1 MATKTTGGSM
11 YSGLLQ
17 TNQELAK
24 AKAEASAGVGKGL
37 AEGFKPLQGYLM
49 GVAAKE
55 QKRLDQLDSDMG
67 IAGGYLGKMTD
78 TAGILG
84 EFEQEITD
92 FGVTTKNLLNDI
104 AKDESLNQFE
114 KQAKYVEAVNA
125 FNKRV
130 SLYSGDQEIIAG
142 LSGRFANGTI
152 SKANNLEGDDY
163 LIGRALATGNFTV
176 KNGQYSIFDDNKQQ
190 IKVTGAIDSNRIK
203 NLYVTDTKYDFD
215 KISAGYAKIGAASK
229 TEEEL
234 QNNIRQVALGFG
246 TKESALAQLIEGEY
260 HEYEAIKD
268 NTLQQLQDLIYD
280 AGYNTAKQTFIKAKP
295 KEKLLGTAEQMGM
308 RMMGVYDSAINSKNY
323 NAFLGMELG
332 GATVTS
338 FDINETNPNKIQ
350 FYRTD
355 PKGRLVTIAEE
366 LDLTTDKNTI
376 ITAITMGSD
385 GTDTQKNE
393 ALNFVSRY
401 KPLVKE
407 ENKKV
412 VSNGED
418 PIVDNTNKGL
428 PERITNLSNEPFIKD
443 NREEYLKEKGLESI
457 DELPSLS
464 KPTIL
469 RSIQTPE
476 YKKAVE
482 KYNTYNP
489 AVRAPGIPKEM
500 LGWLKEN
507 KEGVFSERNLAEA
520 YYQTKGKTEEEE
532 ATKIENDKNAL
543 AVKAQEAIQSVSVDE
558 NNNPINRK
566 LSGDAKSKAMSQ
578 RKEIKKALDEFTEGD
593 TNNKFK
599 YIDMSELTEQQYEIF
614 KYIKQGVD
622 VERLRKLLK
631 YAQ

>member
-67 IAGGYLGKMTD
+67 IAGAYLGKMAD

-152 SKANNLEGDDY
+152 SKANNLTGDDY

-190 IKVTGAIDSNRIK
+190 IKVTGDIDSNRIR

-234 QNNIRQVALGFG
+234 QNNIRQAALGFG
-246 TKESALAQLIEGEY
+246 TKESALAQLVEGEY

-308 RMMGVYDSAINSKNY
+308 RMMGVYDSAMNSKNY

-393 ALNFVSRY
+393 ALNFISTY
-401 KPLVKE
+401 TPLSVA
-407 ENKKV
+407 
-412 VSNGED
+412 SSSGDSDGED
-418 PIVDNTNKGL
+418 GGDGGNEDPNKITGIMEAGEYPEYITNASTERINAADARKILGLRKGRAIPMPLLTHLQDNYSVIETDEETKKKKRAIAFTEKNLLEAAFNTNSKL
-428 PERITNLSNEPFIKD
+428 KD
-443 NREEYLKEKGLESI
+443 SSGKFLGR
-457 DELPSLS
+457 
-464 KPTIL
+464 
-469 RSIQTPE
+469 
-476 YKKAVE
+476 E
-482 KYNTYNP
+482 KYNQN
-489 AVRAPGIPKEM
+489 I
-500 LGWLKEN
+500 
-507 KEGVFSERNLAEA
+507 
-520 YYQTKGKTEEEE
+520 
-532 ATKIENDKNAL
+532 KN
-543 AVKAQEAIQSVSVDE
+543 
-558 NNNPINRK
+558 N
-566 LSGDAKSKAMSQ
+566 
-578 RKEIKKALDEFTEGD
+578 
-593 TNNKFK
+593 
-599 YIDMSELTEQQYEIF
+599 
-614 KYIKQGVD
+614 IKQGEDESTLLNNINIANVSG
-622 VERLRKLLK
+622 VVNNPRQYESEMRKLGILADSQTALEITPKDIAVLK
-631 YAQ
+631 YMKATGKTLKQSRTALADLQAKNADKAEAAMATG

>member
-24 AKAEASAGVGKGL
+24 AKAEASAGGGKGL

-49 GVAAKE
+49 GTAAKE

-67 IAGGYLGKMTD
+67 IAGAYLGKMTD

-152 SKANNLEGDDY
+152 SKANNLTGDDY

-190 IKVTGAIDSNRIK
+190 IKVTGDIDSNRIK

-234 QNNIRQVALGFG
+234 QNNIRQAALGFG
-246 TKESALAQLIEGEY
+246 TKESALAQLVEGEY

-308 RMMGVYDSAINSKNY
+308 RMMGVYDSAMNSKNY

-393 ALNFVSRY
+393 ALNFISTY
-401 KPLVKE
+401 TPLSVA
-407 ENKKV
+407 
-412 VSNGED
+412 SSSGDSDGED
-418 PIVDNTNKGL
+418 GGDGGNEDPNKITGIMEAGEYPEYITNASTERINAADARKILGLRKGGAIPMPLLTHLQDNYSVIETDEETKKKKRAIAFTEKNLLEAAFNTNSKL
-428 PERITNLSNEPFIKD
+428 KD
-443 NREEYLKEKGLESI
+443 SSGKFLGR
-457 DELPSLS
+457 
-464 KPTIL
+464 
-469 RSIQTPE
+469 
-476 YKKAVE
+476 E
-482 KYNTYNP
+482 KYNQN
-489 AVRAPGIPKEM
+489 I
-500 LGWLKEN
+500 
-507 KEGVFSERNLAEA
+507 
-520 YYQTKGKTEEEE
+520 
-532 ATKIENDKNAL
+532 KN
-543 AVKAQEAIQSVSVDE
+543 
-558 NNNPINRK
+558 N
-566 LSGDAKSKAMSQ
+566 
-578 RKEIKKALDEFTEGD
+578 
-593 TNNKFK
+593 
-599 YIDMSELTEQQYEIF
+599 
-614 KYIKQGVD
+614 IKQGEDESTLLNNINIANVSG
-622 VERLRKLLK
+622 VVNNPRQYESEMRKLGILADSQTALEITPKDIAVLK
-631 YAQ
+631 YMKATGKTLKQSRTALADLQAKNADKAEAAMATG

>member
-17 TNQELAK
+17 TNQDLAK

-125 FNKRV
+125 FNKKV

-152 SKANNLEGDDY
+152 SKANDLTGDDY

-190 IKVTGAIDSNRIK
+190 IKVTGDIDSNRIK

-234 QNNIRQVALGFG
+234 QNNIRQAALGFG
-246 TKESALAQLIEGEY
+246 TKESALAQLVEGEY

-418 PIVDNTNKGL
+418 PIVNNTNTGV
-428 PERITNLSNEPFIKD
+428 PEYFNTFDTEPF
-443 NREEYLKEKGLESI
+443 KEKDADGNDVVVTSR
-457 DELPSLS
+457 S
-464 KPTIL
+464 KL
-469 RSIQTPE
+469 NSF
-476 YKKAVE
+476 
-482 KYNTYNP
+482 
-489 AVRAPGIPKEM
+489 VRRT
-500 LGWLKEN
+500 LGVTGGSSMGSAGFKIVDRI
-507 KEGVFSERNLAEA
+507 KSDYDGVFSEYNVREA
-520 YYQTKGKTEEEE
+520 GYELNYGGKDSEGRFIGKTQSEKDELQNQSDE
-532 ATKIENDKNAL
+532 AGKKIKLMGIETADNTLIDNTVKDTYREKL
-543 AVKAQEAIQSVSVDE
+543 AD
-558 NNNPINRK
+558 
-566 LSGDAKSKAMSQ
+566 
-578 RKEIKKALDEFTEGD
+578 IKKALNTTKNLRQL
-593 TNNKFK
+593 TNKD
-599 YIDMSELTEQQYEIF
+599 IAIYE
-614 KYIKQGVD
+614 YIKAGGQLSNYETALADLQKEKEDNLDNNIKV
-622 VERLRKLLK
+622 
-631 YAQ
+631 